1 MYNNETQS
9 EDRAIH
15 QMRYTPDRRI
25 RTESAAAR
33 AIRMAD
39 CITRRAAFDDEPG
52 ETALF
57 VALHTCAFR
66 ALGAYARQGAEAAE
80 CRTWAARWRLIR
92 EYIVGKNLGLAY
104 SMMSRLRSQNADHD
118 DVLSEGLTAL
128 ARAVERFDPWR
139 GIRFSTYACN
149 LIVRDLINAS
159 KRAARYR
166 RMFPHQHEVSF
177 ERPEPVSDARTDLY
191 VERLQRALDKNLA
204 GLTGLESSIIRRR
217 FPTDRPKRE
226 TLQQIG
232 DAIGVSKERV
242 RQIQMKALDKLR
254 DALSADPV
262 LR

>member
-1 MYNNETQS
+1 MYNSEMES

-25 RTESAAAR
+25 RTKAAASE
-33 AIRMAD
+33 AIRTAD
-39 CITRRAAFDDEPG
+39 CIGRRAALADAPG

-57 VALHTCAFR
+57 VALHTCAFHAVR
-66 ALGAYARQGAEAAE
+66 SYARRGAKAAE
-80 CRTWAARWRLIR
+80 CRAWVSRWQLLR
-92 EYIVGKNLGLAY
+92 EYIVGRNLGLAY
-104 SMMSRLRSQNADHD
+104 SMMSRLRLQNPDHD
-118 DVLSEGLTAL
+118 DILSEGLAAL

-159 KRAARYR
+159 KRATRYR
-166 RMFPHQHEVSF
+166 RRFPHQHEVSF
-177 ERPEPVSDARTDLY
+177 ERPEPVSDPRTDLY
-191 VERLQRALDKNLA
+191 LERLQRALAKNLA
-204 GLTGLESSIIRRR
+204 GLTGLESYIIRRR